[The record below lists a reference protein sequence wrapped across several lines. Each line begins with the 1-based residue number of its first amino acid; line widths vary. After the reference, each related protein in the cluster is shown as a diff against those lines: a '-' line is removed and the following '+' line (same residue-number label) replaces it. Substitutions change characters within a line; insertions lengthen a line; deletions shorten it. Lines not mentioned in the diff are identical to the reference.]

1 MDTLLKRSSVNL
13 NPDDCAEYKKARN
26 KIFHMLKSAKREYY
40 VSKLENSK
48 NNAKE
53 MCENNQ
59 INFWIEQTV

>member
-26 KIFHMLKSAKREYY
+26 KIFHMLKSAKRE
-40 VSKLENSK
+40 NSK